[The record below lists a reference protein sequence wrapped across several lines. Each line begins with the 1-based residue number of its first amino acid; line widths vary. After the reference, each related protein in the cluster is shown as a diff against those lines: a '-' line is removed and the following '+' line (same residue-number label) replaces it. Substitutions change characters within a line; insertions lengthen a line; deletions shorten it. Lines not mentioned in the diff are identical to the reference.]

1 MSTAS
6 SEVPGESA
14 PAAPGT
20 TASIRKVLFGES
32 FIEKAILL
40 LLTALITGMAVPLTI
55 TWINANE
62 TRRQQII
69 NEAKGRNEALL
80 AAQSK
85 LLDDFSETIFIIQ
98 TLALDVSW
106 HGSPAYENKEM
117 QKKAYDRYS
126 DQIISHISRWRA
138 QIARAR
144 ILASQEVAKKMRD
157 YFEIMFLQDAEI
169 VQLYNRQA
177 TSTEWQ
183 SRHAKSETMLDT
195 ADNLLA
201 ELARDTGISRAAVRL
216 NADRR

>member
-1 MSTAS
+1 MSTAT

-14 PAAPGT
+14 PAAPP
-20 TASIRKVLFGES
+20 TAFSIRKVLFGES

-55 TWINANE
+55 TWINAHE

-69 NEAKGRNEALL
+69 NEAKARNEALL

-85 LLDDFSETIFIIQ
+85 LLEDFSETIFIVQ

-126 DQIISHISRWRA
+126 DQIIGHISRWRA

-177 TSTEWQ
+177 NSTEWQ

-201 ELARDTGISRAAVRL
+201 ELARDMGISRAAVRL
-216 NADRR
+216 TADRR

>member
-1 MSTAS
+1 MTLTGT
-6 SEVPGESA
+6 SESQAESA
-14 PAAPGT
+14 APST
-20 TASIRKVLFGES
+20 TIRKVLFGES
-32 FIEKAILL
+32 FIENAILL
-40 LLTALITGMAVPLTI
+40 LLTAVITGIAVPLTI

-62 TRRQQII
+62 TRRQQTI
-69 NEAKGRNEALL
+69 NEAKARNESLL
-80 AAQSK
+80 VAQSK
-85 LLDDFSETIFIIQ
+85 LLDDFSETIFLIQ

-106 HGSPAYENKEM
+106 HGYPGYENKEM

-126 DQIISHISRWRA
+126 DQIIGHISRWRA

-177 TSTEWQ
+177 SSAEWK
-183 SRHAKSETMLDT
+183 SRHTKSENMLDT

-201 ELARDTGISRAAVRL
+201 ELAADMGVSRAAVRV
-216 NADRR
+216 NSDKR